1 MGYGTE
7 TFFLGNAVKVGWAVT
22 QRREPLAAAHFTSPF
37 SRPKL
42 ELWGWVM
49 TGIEEHSI
57 AKSASDQCAQWPR
70 IPSARLCKPEVG
82 TVGSKPGSF
91 LPTHFLEPSS
101 LLPRLLARTSP
112 GGAFLPLTYYVEIAT
127 AALPKLWEVTTFCLQ
142 VDTFECL

>member
-22 QRREPLAAAHFTSPF
+22 QRREPPAAAHFTSPF

-42 ELWGWVM
+42 EPWGWVM
-49 TGIEEHSI
+49 TGIEGHSI
-57 AKSASDQCAQWPR
+57 AKSACDQCAQWPR
-70 IPSARLCKPEVG
+70 TPSARLCKPELV

-101 LLPRLLARTSP
+101 LLPRLLALTSP
-112 GGAFLPLTYYVEIAT
+112 GGAFLPLTYYVEIST
-127 AALPKLWEVTTFCLQ
+127 AALPKLWEVTTLCLQ

>member
-22 QRREPLAAAHFTSPF
+22 QRREPPAAAHFTSPF

-42 ELWGWVM
+42 EPWGWVM
-49 TGIEEHSI
+49 TGIEGHSI
-57 AKSASDQCAQWPR
+57 AKSACGQCAQWPR

-101 LLPRLLARTSP
+101 LLPRLLALTSP
-112 GGAFLPLTYYVEIAT
+112 GGAFLPLTYYVEIST
-127 AALPKLWEVTTFCLQ
+127 AALPKLWEVTTLCLQ

>member
-1 MGYGTE
+1 MLQ
-7 TFFLGNAVKVGWAVT
+7 FDCDIK
-22 QRREPLAAAHFTSPF
+22 PPAAAHFTSPF

-42 ELWGWVM
+42 EPWGWVM
-49 TGIEEHSI
+49 TGIEGHSI
-57 AKSASDQCAQWPR
+57 AKSACGQCAQWPR

-101 LLPRLLARTSP
+101 LLPRLLALTSP
-112 GGAFLPLTYYVEIAT
+112 GGAFLPLTYYVEIST
-127 AALPKLWEVTTFCLQ
+127 AALPKLWEVTTLCLQ